1 MEILLKVA
9 VTAVVI
15 CLIYYQVVFLRTLWR
30 SQLDPGTTFSRVL
43 GKFKP
48 QSDIIAIREPNKI
61 YQNGQV
67 VGEVLGRVEAEGN
80 RVKFQQLVNT
90 TGLRADQ
97 PVEYQRT
104 RLRIVS
110 VKQRTGVLQNMT
122 DEGTFVYRDVLGE
135 VECELVP

>member
-9 VTAVVI
+9 VTAVVV

-30 SQLDPGTTFSRVL
+30 SQLDPGATFSRVL
-43 GKFKP
+43 GKLKL

-67 VGEVLGRVEAEGN
+67 VGEVLGHVETKEN

-90 TGLRADQ
+90 TGLRADR
-97 PVEYQRT
+97 PVEYQRL
-104 RLRIVS
+104 RLRIVA
-110 VKQRTGVLQNMT
+110 VRKRTGLLANMT
-122 DEGTFVYRDVLGE
+122 DQGTFVYRDVLRE
-135 VECELVP
+135 VG